1 MKVEK
6 VTEERPLSPI
16 MGVIKIKAK
25 LMTGFALLIIIL
37 FSLTTFIACAERSF
51 EITDYQAQVKILE
64 NGDIQVSEIFEYDFD
79 GDFNGIIRTIGIKG
93 SDGFKYFKASEYF
106 PEDKELEYTQSLA
119 ADMVTYK
126 IYDKSSNERKLF
138 LLEYQL
144 KNVATLYNDTAEFY
158 WKFFDES
165 NTSPI
170 GHIKIEI
177 ELPSA
182 EVSAEELKV
191 FGHGP
196 LDGKVT
202 IQEDGKIVYEV
213 FRLSSGEMVEA
224 RILFPNSMIPDSS
237 KIINQNKFAEI
248 MKEELGWAKKAD
260 REKGFNIITI
270 LLIPLIVLFNIFLAI
285 RLYFKHDRELKPEV
299 EMDYYRELPQDI
311 TPAVLSKLM
320 SIQGVASKDIM
331 ATLMDLVR
339 KKYLKIEEIQ
349 AGRKKDYK
357 FILIEESST
366 TNLKE
371 HESNLINWLFYS
383 IGDGK
388 SVTLKEIK
396 DYAKASRTQSS
407 FRHNYNKWVK
417 KVGEEFKKYNYFGQ
431 SKEGLKTAGK
441 VVLMEFAAIFLLF
454 ALGAL
459 LKVQLFI
466 IMPLLFAVIFT
477 GFGVIIYGALIR
489 KKTQTGI
496 NEHTKWRAFKRF
508 LLHFSNM
515 KDYEI
520 PSIVVWE
527 HYLVYAISLGVA
539 DKVISKLKLVLSNQ
553 DISLRNSTYLYC
565 MTDRSGRLNNS
576 IFRSFDT
583 VFTSAFATT
592 SSSTGS
598 GGGFSSGGGGG
609 GGGGGGAGAF

>member
-1 MKVEK
+1 MRE
-6 VTEERPLSPI
+6 
-16 MGVIKIKAK
+16 IKSK
-25 LMTGFALLIIIL
+25 LTLGFILLIIIII
-37 FSLTTFIACAERSF
+37 FSFTNLLIYAERSF

-64 NGDIQVSEIFEYDFD
+64 NGDIRVSEIFEYHFD
-79 GDFNGIIRTIGIKG
+79 GDFNGIIRTIGMKG
-93 SDGFKYFKASEYF
+93 SDGLQYFKASEYL
-106 PEDKELEYTQSLA
+106 PADKELNYDQSTTG
-119 ADMVTYK
+119 DMVTYK
-126 IYDKSSNERKLF
+126 IYDASSNERKLF

-144 KNVATLYNDTAEFY
+144 KNVVTLYNDTAEFY
-158 WKFFDES
+158 WKFFDKS

-170 GHIKIEI
+170 GHMKIEV

-182 EVSAEELKV
+182 EASAEELKV

-196 LDGKVT
+196 LNGKVS

-213 FRLSSGEMVEA
+213 FGLSSGEMVEA
-224 RILFPNSMIPDSS
+224 RILFPTSMIPNSS
-237 KIINQNKFAEI
+237 KIIHQNKFAEI

-260 REKGFNIITI
+260 RGKSFNIIVI
-270 LLIPLIVLFNIFLAI
+270 LLIPLVVLFNIFLAI
-285 RLYFKHDRELKPEV
+285 RLYFKYDRELKPEV
-299 EMDYYRELPQDI
+299 EMDYYRELPRDI

-320 SIQGVASKDIM
+320 SIQGVGSKDIM

-349 AGRKKDYK
+349 DRKKKEYK
-357 FILIEESST
+357 FILIESDT
-366 TNLKE
+366 GNLKE
-371 HESNLINWLFYS
+371 HESYLIHWLFYS
-383 IGDGK
+383 IGDGA
-388 SVTLKEIK
+388 SVNIIEIK

-407 FRHNYNKWVK
+407 FLSNYTKWVK
-417 KVGEEFKKYNYFGQ
+417 KVGDEFKKYNYFGE

-441 VVLMEFAAIFLLF
+441 VILMEFAGIFLLF
-454 ALGAL
+454 ALGIL
-459 LKVQLFI
+459 LRAQLFFI
-466 IMPLLFAVIFT
+466 IPLLFTVIFT

-489 KKTQTGI
+489 KKTQTGV
-496 NEHTKWRAFKRF
+496 NEYTKWRAFKQF

-553 DISLRNSTYLYC
+553 DISLTNSTYLYS
-565 MTDRSGRLNNS
+565 MTDRSGRLNS
-576 IFRSFDT
+576 SMFKSFDT
-583 VFTSAFATT
+583 VFSSAFATT

-609 GGGGGGAGAF
+609 GGGGGAGAF

>member
-1 MKVEK
+1 MIQGTILCINLKIIK
-6 VTEERPLSPI
+6 
-16 MGVIKIKAK
+16 GAAKIKAK
-25 LMTGFALLIIIL
+25 KSMTGFALLIIIL
-37 FSLTTFIACAERSF
+37 FSFATFITYAERSF
-51 EITDYQAQVKILE
+51 KITDYQAQVKILE

-79 GDFNGIIRTIGIKG
+79 GNFNGIVRTIGIKG
-93 SDGFKYFKASEYF
+93 SDGFKHFKASEYF
-106 PEDKELEYTQSLA
+106 PEDKELEYTQSLS
-119 ADMVTYK
+119 ADMMTYK
-126 IYDKSSNERKLF
+126 IYDKSSNERKSF

-144 KNVATLYNDTAEFY
+144 ENVATLYNDTAEFY

-182 EVSAEELKV
+182 EVSSDELKV

-196 LDGKVT
+196 QNGKVS
-202 IQEDGKIVYEV
+202 IREDGKIVYEV
-213 FRLSSGEMVEA
+213 DGLSSGKMVEA
-224 RILFPNSMIPDSS
+224 RILFPTSMVPHSS

-248 MKEELGWAKKAD
+248 MKEELAWAKKAD
-260 REKGFNIITI
+260 REMYFNIIGF
-270 LLIPLIVLFNIFLAI
+270 LLALLVVLFNIFLAI
-285 RLYFKHDRELKPEV
+285 RLYFKYDKELKPEV

-311 TPAVLSKLM
+311 SPAVLSKLM
-320 SIQGVASKDIM
+320 SIQGVGSKDIM

-339 KKYLKIEEIQ
+339 RKYLKIEEISK
-349 AGRKKDYK
+349 GRKKDYK
-357 FILIEESST
+357 FILIEEGDAADF
-366 TNLKE
+366 KE
-371 HESNLINWLFYS
+371 HEPYLIHWLFYS
-383 IGDGK
+383 IGNGK

-396 DYAKASRTQSS
+396 DSAKTSRTQST

-441 VVLMEFAAIFLLF
+441 IVLMEFAGVFLLF

-459 LKVQLFI
+459 LKMQLFI
-466 IMPLLFAVIFT
+466 IRPLLFAVGFT

-496 NEHTKWRAFKRF
+496 NEYTKWRAFKKF

-520 PSIVVWE
+520 PSIIVWE

-539 DKVISKLKLVLSNQ
+539 DKVISKLKLALSNQ

-565 MTDRSGRLNNS
+565 MTDRNGRLNNS
-576 IFRSFDT
+576 MFRSFDK
-583 VFTSAFATT
+583 VFTSAFASATA
-592 SSSTGS
+592 STGS

-609 GGGGGGAGAF
+609 GGGGGAGAF

>member
-1 MKVEK
+1 
-6 VTEERPLSPI
+6 
-16 MGVIKIKAK
+16 VIKIVVKK
-25 LMTGFALLIIIL
+25 LIGFALLIIIL
-37 FSLTTFIACAERSF
+37 FSFATFIACAERSF

-64 NGDIQVSEIFEYDFD
+64 NGDIRVSEIFEYDFD
-79 GDFNGIIRTIGIKG
+79 GDFNGVIRTIGIKG

-106 PEDKELEYTQSLA
+106 PTDKELNYDQSLA

-126 IYDKSSNERKLF
+126 IYDKSGNERKSF

-158 WKFFDES
+158 WKFFDKS

-182 EVSAEELKV
+182 EVSAEQLKV

-196 LDGKVT
+196 SDGKVS
-202 IQEDGKIVYEV
+202 IRDDGKIVYEV
-213 FRLSSGEMVEA
+213 DGLSSGEMAEA
-224 RILFPNSMIPDSS
+224 RILFPISMIPNST

-248 MKEELGWAKKAD
+248 MKEELAWAKKAD
-260 REKGFNIITI
+260 REMYFNIIGF
-270 LLIPLIVLFNIFLAI
+270 LLALLVVLFNIFWAI
-285 RLYFKHDRELKPEV
+285 RLYFKYDKELKPEV

-320 SIQGVASKDIM
+320 TIQGVGSKDIM

-339 KKYLKIEEIQ
+339 KKYLKIEEIPG
-349 AGRKKDYK
+349 GRKKDYR
-357 FILIEESST
+357 FILIEGNDT

-371 HESNLINWLFYS
+371 HESYLFHWLFYS
-383 IGDGK
+383 IGNGV

-441 VVLMEFAAIFLLF
+441 VVLMEFAGVFLLF

-459 LKVQLFI
+459 LKVQLFMI
-466 IMPLLFAVIFT
+466 IPLVFAVGFT

-496 NEHTKWRAFKRF
+496 NEYTKWRAFKRF

-520 PSIVVWE
+520 PSIIVWE

-539 DKVISKLKLVLSNQ
+539 DKVISKLKLALNKQ

-565 MTDRSGRLNNS
+565 MTDRGGRLNNS
-576 IFRSFDT
+576 MFRSFDK

-609 GGGGGGAGAF
+609 GGGGGAGAF

>member
-1 MKVEK
+1 
-6 VTEERPLSPI
+6 
-16 MGVIKIKAK
+16 
-25 LMTGFALLIIIL
+25 
-37 FSLTTFIACAERSF
+37 
-51 EITDYQAQVKILE
+51 
-64 NGDIQVSEIFEYDFD
+64 
-79 GDFNGIIRTIGIKG
+79 
-93 SDGFKYFKASEYF
+93 
-106 PEDKELEYTQSLA
+106 
-119 ADMVTYK
+119 VTYK

-144 KNVATLYNDTAEFY
+144 KNVVTLYNDTAEFY

-177 ELPSA
+177 EIPSA
-182 EVSAEELKV
+182 AVAELSPEELKV

-196 LDGKVT
+196 LDGKVS
-202 IQEDGKIVYEV
+202 IREDGKIVYEV
-213 FRLSSGEMVEA
+213 FGLSSREMVEA
-224 RILFPNSMIPDSS
+224 RILFPTSIIPHST

-248 MKEELGWAKKAD
+248 MKEELGWAKIAD
-260 REKGFNIITI
+260 REKGFNIIAL
-270 LLIPLIVLFNIFLAI
+270 LLIPLVVLFNIFLAI
-285 RLYFKHDRELKPEV
+285 RLYSKYDKELKPEV

-320 SIQGVASKDIM
+320 SIQGVGSKDIM

-339 KKYLKIEEIQ
+339 KKYLKIEELPK
-349 AGRKKDYK
+349 GRKKDYK
-357 FILIEESST
+357 FILTEEDDNANLKEHKFILT
-366 TNLKE
+366 EEDDNANLKE
-371 HESNLINWLFYS
+371 HESYLIHWLFYS
-383 IGDGK
+383 IGNGK

-417 KVGEEFKKYNYFGQ
+417 KVGAEFKKYNYFGQ
-431 SKEGLKTAGK
+431 SKEGLKTAVK
-441 VVLMEFAAIFLLF
+441 VILMEFAAIFLLF
-454 ALGAL
+454 ALAIL
-459 LKVQLFI
+459 LKVQSFI
-466 IMPLLFAVIFT
+466 LMPLLFAIIFT

-496 NEHTKWRAFKRF
+496 NEYNKWRAFKRF

-520 PSIVVWE
+520 PSIIVWE

-539 DKVISKLKLVLSNQ
+539 DKVISKLKLALSRQ

-576 IFRSFDT
+576 MFRSFDK
-583 VFTSAFATT
+583 VFASAFATT

-609 GGGGGGAGAF
+609 GGGGGAGAF

>member
-1 MKVEK
+1 MLQGTLLCINLKIIK
-6 VTEERPLSPI
+6 
-16 MGVIKIKAK
+16 GVFKIKTK
-25 LMTGFALLIIIL
+25 LMTGIALLIIIL
-37 FSLTTFIACAERSF
+37 FSFTTFIANAERSF
-51 EITDYQAQVKILE
+51 KITDYQAQVKILE
-64 NGDIQVSEIFEYDFD
+64 NGDIQVNEIFEYDFD
-79 GDFNGIIRTIGIKG
+79 GDFNGIIRTIEIKG

-106 PEDKELEYTQSLA
+106 PEDKELEYTQSLD

-144 KNVATLYNDTAEFY
+144 KNVTTLYNDTAEFY

-177 ELPSA
+177 ELPVA
-182 EVSAEELKV
+182 AVSEEELKV

-196 LDGKVT
+196 SDGKVS
-202 IQEDGKIVYEV
+202 IGEDGKIVYEV
-213 FRLSSGEMVEA
+213 YGLSSREMVEA
-224 RILFPNSMIPDSS
+224 RILFPTSLVPNSS

-248 MKEELGWAKKAD
+248 MKEELVWAKKAD
-260 REKGFNIITI
+260 REMYFNIIGF
-270 LLIPLIVLFNIFLAI
+270 LLALLVVLFNIFLAI
-285 RLYFKHDRELKPEV
+285 RLYFKYDKELKPEV

-311 TPAVLSKLM
+311 TPAVLSKLT
-320 SIQGVASKDIM
+320 SIQGATSKDIM

-339 KKYLKIEEIQ
+339 KKYLKIEEISK
-349 AGRKKDYK
+349 GRKKDYK
-357 FILIEESST
+357 FILIEKSSIS
-366 TNLKE
+366 NLKE
-371 HESNLINWLFYS
+371 HESYLIHWLFYS
-383 IGDGK
+383 IGNGA

-396 DYAKASRTQSS
+396 DQAKSSRTQSS
-407 FRHNYNKWVK
+407 FRRNYNKWVK

-441 VVLMEFAAIFLLF
+441 VVLMEFAGVFLIFV
-454 ALGAL
+454 LGAL

-466 IMPLLFAVIFT
+466 IRPLLFAVGFT

-496 NEHTKWRAFKRF
+496 NEYTKWRAFKRF

-527 HYLVYAISLGVA
+527 HYLVYAISLGIA
-539 DKVISKLKLVLSNQ
+539 DKVISKLKLVLSDQ
-553 DISLRNSTYLYC
+553 DVSLRNSTYLYY

-576 IFRSFDT
+576 MFKSFDK
-583 VFTSAFATT
+583 VFTSAFASATA
-592 SSSTGS
+592 STGS

-609 GGGGGGAGAF
+609 GGGGGAGAF

>member
-1 MKVEK
+1 MRE
-6 VTEERPLSPI
+6 
-16 MGVIKIKAK
+16 IKSK
-25 LMTGFALLIIIL
+25 LTIGFILLIIIII
-37 FSLTTFIACAERSF
+37 FSFTNLLIYAERSF

-64 NGDIQVSEIFEYDFD
+64 NGDIQVSEIFEYNFD

-106 PEDKELEYTQSLA
+106 PEDKELEYTQSLD

-126 IYDKSSNERKLF
+126 IYDQSSNERKLF

-144 KNVATLYNDTAEFY
+144 KNVAALYNDTAEFY

-165 NTSPI
+165 NASPI
-170 GHIKIEI
+170 GHVKIEV
-177 ELPSA
+177 ELPAA

-196 LDGKVT
+196 LAGKVS
-202 IQEDGKIVYEV
+202 IREDGKIVYEV

-224 RILFPNSMIPDSS
+224 RILFPTSMIPNSS

-248 MKEELGWAKKAD
+248 MKEELEWAKKAD
-260 REKGFNIITI
+260 RGKSFNIITI
-270 LLIPLIVLFNIFLAI
+270 LLIPLVVLFNIFLAI
-285 RLYFKHDRELKPEV
+285 RLYFKYDRELKPEV

-320 SIQGVASKDIM
+320 SIQGVSSKDIM

-357 FILIEESST
+357 FVLVEEEDR

-371 HESNLINWLFYS
+371 HESYLIHWLFYS
-383 IGDGK
+383 IGNGA

-441 VVLMEFAAIFLLF
+441 IVLMEFAGIFLLF

-477 GFGVIIYGALIR
+477 GFGMIIYGALIR

-496 NEHTKWRAFKRF
+496 NEYTKWRAFKRF

-565 MTDRSGRLNNS
+565 MTDRSGRLNS
-576 IFRSFDT
+576 SMFKSFDK
-583 VFTSAFATT
+583 VFSSAFATT

-609 GGGGGGAGAF
+609 GGGGGAGAF

>member
-1 MKVEK
+1 MV
-6 VTEERPLSPI
+6 
-16 MGVIKIKAK
+16 KIKVK
-25 LMTGFALLIIIL
+25 LITGFALLVIIL
-37 FSLTTFIACAERSF
+37 FSFTAFITSAERSF

-64 NGDIQVSEIFEYDFD
+64 NGDIQVSEIFEYSFD
-79 GDFNGIIRTIGIKG
+79 GDFNGIIRTIGIGG

-106 PEDKELEYTQSLA
+106 PEHKELEYTQSLA
-119 ADMVTYK
+119 ADMVTYR
-126 IYDKSSNERKLF
+126 IYDKSSNERKSF

-144 KNVATLYNDTAEFY
+144 KNVATFYNDTAEFY

-177 ELPSA
+177 ELSSA

-196 LDGKVT
+196 MDGKVS
-202 IQEDGKIVYEV
+202 IREDGKIVYEV
-213 FRLSSGEMVEA
+213 DGLSSKEMVEA
-224 RILFPNSMIPDSS
+224 RILFPTSMIPNSS

-248 MKEELGWAKKAD
+248 MKEELAWAKKAD
-260 REKGFNIITI
+260 REMYFNIIVF
-270 LLIPLIVLFNIFLAI
+270 LLALLVVLFNIFLAI
-285 RLYFKHDRELKPEV
+285 RLYFKYDKELKPEV

-320 SIQGVASKDIM
+320 SIQGVGSKDIM

-339 KKYLKIEEIQ
+339 KKYLKIEEIPK
-349 AGRKKDYK
+349 GRKKDYK
-357 FILIEESST
+357 FILIEEGDT
-366 TNLKE
+366 TNLKK
-371 HESNLINWLFYS
+371 HESYLFHWLFYS
-383 IGDGK
+383 IGNGA

-407 FRHNYNKWVK
+407 FRSNYNKWVK

-431 SKEGLKTAGK
+431 SKEGLKTAVK
-441 VVLMEFAAIFLLF
+441 IILMEFAGVFLLF
-454 ALGAL
+454 ALGAF
-459 LKVQLFI
+459 LKMQLFMI
-466 IMPLLFAVIFT
+466 IPLLFAVGFT

-496 NEHTKWRAFKRF
+496 NEYTKWRAFKRF

-520 PSIVVWE
+520 PSIIVWE

-539 DKVISKLKLVLSNQ
+539 DKVISKLKLALSSQ

-576 IFRSFDT
+576 MFRSFDK
-583 VFTSAFATT
+583 VFTSAFASATA
-592 SSSTGS
+592 STGS

-609 GGGGGGAGAF
+609 GGGGGAGAF

>member
-1 MKVEK
+1 MRE
-6 VTEERPLSPI
+6 
-16 MGVIKIKAK
+16 IKSK
-25 LMTGFALLIIIL
+25 LTIGFILLIIIII
-37 FSLTTFIACAERSF
+37 FSFTNLLIYAERSF

-64 NGDIQVSEIFEYDFD
+64 NGDIQVSEIFEYNFD

-106 PEDKELEYTQSLA
+106 PEDKELEYTQSLD

-126 IYDKSSNERKLF
+126 IYDQSSNERKLF

-144 KNVATLYNDTAEFY
+144 KNVAALYNDTAEFY

-165 NTSPI
+165 NASPI
-170 GHIKIEI
+170 GHVKIEV
-177 ELPSA
+177 ELPAA

-196 LDGKVT
+196 LAGKVS
-202 IQEDGKIVYEV
+202 IREDGKIVYEV

-224 RILFPNSMIPDSS
+224 RILFPTSMIPNSS

-248 MKEELGWAKKAD
+248 MKEELEWAKKAD
-260 REKGFNIITI
+260 RGKSFNIITI
-270 LLIPLIVLFNIFLAI
+270 LLIPLVVLFNIFLAI
-285 RLYFKHDRELKPEV
+285 RLYFKYDRELKPEV

-320 SIQGVASKDIM
+320 SIQGVGTKDIM

-349 AGRKKDYK
+349 DRKKKDYK
-357 FILIEESST
+357 FILIESDT
-366 TNLKE
+366 KNLKE
-371 HESNLINWLFYS
+371 HEAYLIHWLLYS
-383 IGDGK
+383 IGDGT

-396 DYAKASRTQSS
+396 DYAKSSRNQRS
-407 FRHNYNKWVK
+407 FVHNYNNWAK
-417 KVGEEFKKYNYFGQ
+417 KIGQEFKKYNYFGE
-431 SKEGLKTAGK
+431 SKEGLKTAVK
-441 VVLMEFAAIFLLF
+441 VIFMELGAIFLLLV
-454 ALGAL
+454 LGIL
-459 LKVQLFI
+459 FRVQWFI
-466 IMPLLFAVIFT
+466 FIPLLFAAGFT
-477 GFGVIIYGALIR
+477 GFGVIAYSALIR
-489 KKTQTGI
+489 KKTQTGV
-496 NEHTKWRAFKRF
+496 NEYTKWRAFKQF

-553 DISLRNSTYLYC
+553 DISLTNSTYLYT
-565 MTDRSGRLNNS
+565 MTDRSGRLNSS
-576 IFRSFDT
+576 IFKSFDT
-583 VFTSAFATT
+583 VFSSAFATT

-609 GGGGGGAGAF
+609 GGGGGAGAF

>member
-1 MKVEK
+1 MITVHCINLKAIK
-6 VTEERPLSPI
+6 
-16 MGVIKIKAK
+16 GVVKIKAK
-25 LMTGFALLIIIL
+25 KIIGFALLIIII
-37 FSLTTFIACAERSF
+37 FSFATFIACADRSF
-51 EITDYQAQVKILE
+51 EITDYQAQVKILK
-64 NGDIQVSEIFEYDFD
+64 NGDIQVNEIFEYDFD
-79 GDFNGIIRTIGIKG
+79 GDFNGVIRTIGIKG

-106 PEDKELEYTQSLA
+106 PQDKELEYTQSLA

-144 KNVATLYNDTAEFY
+144 KNVVILYNDTAEFY

-177 ELPSA
+177 ELPST

-196 LDGKVT
+196 LDGKVS
-202 IQEDGKIVYEV
+202 IREDGKIVYEV
-213 FRLSSGEMVEA
+213 FGLSAREMVEA
-224 RILFPNSMIPDSS
+224 RILFPTSMIPDST
-237 KIINQNKFAEI
+237 KIINQSKFTEI

-260 REKGFNIITI
+260 REMYFNIIGF
-270 LLIPLIVLFNIFLAI
+270 LLALLVVLFNIFLAI
-285 RLYFKHDRELKPEV
+285 RLYFKYDRELKPEV

-320 SIQGVASKDIM
+320 SIQGVGSKDIM

-339 KKYLKIEEIQ
+339 KKYLKIEEIPK
-349 AGRKKDYK
+349 GRKKDYK
-357 FILIEESST
+357 FISIEEGDT

-371 HESNLINWLFYS
+371 HESYLIHWLFYS
-383 IGDGK
+383 IGNGT

-417 KVGEEFKKYNYFGQ
+417 KVGEEFKKYNYFGE

-441 VVLMEFAAIFLLF
+441 VVLMEFAGVFLLF

-459 LKVQLFI
+459 LKMQLLMI
-466 IMPLLFAVIFT
+466 IPLLLAVSFT

-496 NEHTKWRAFKRF
+496 NEYTKWRAFKQF

-520 PSIVVWE
+520 PSVVVWE

-539 DKVISKLKLVLSNQ
+539 DKVISKLKLVLSSQ

-565 MTDRSGRLNNS
+565 MTDRSGRINNS
-576 IFRSFDT
+576 MFRSFDK
-583 VFTSAFATT
+583 VFTSAFASATA
-592 SSSTGS
+592 STGS

-609 GGGGGGAGAF
+609 GGGGGAGAF

>member
-1 MKVEK
+1 V
-6 VTEERPLSPI
+6 V
-16 MGVIKIKAK
+16 KIKVKK
-25 LMTGFALLIIIL
+25 LIGFTLLIIIL
-37 FSLTTFIACAERSF
+37 FSLATFISCAERSF
-51 EITDYQAQVKILE
+51 KITDYQAQVKILE

-93 SDGFKYFKASEYF
+93 SDGFNYFKASEYF
-106 PEDKELEYTQSLA
+106 PEDKELEFTQSLA

-126 IYDKSSNERKLF
+126 VYNKSSNERKLF

-177 ELPSA
+177 ELPST

-196 LDGKVT
+196 LDGKVS
-202 IQEDGKIVYEV
+202 IREDGKIVYEV
-213 FRLSSGEMVEA
+213 FGLSAREMVEA
-224 RILFPNSMIPDSS
+224 RILFPTSMIPNST
-237 KIINQNKFAEI
+237 KIINQSKFAEI

-260 REKGFNIITI
+260 REMYFNIIGF
-270 LLIPLIVLFNIFLAI
+270 LLALLVVLFNIFLAI
-285 RLYFKHDRELKPEV
+285 RLYFKYDRELKPEV

-320 SIQGVASKDIM
+320 SIQGVGSKDIM

-339 KKYLKIEEIQ
+339 KKYLKIEEIPK
-349 AGRKKDYK
+349 GRKKDYK
-357 FILIEESST
+357 FISIEEGDT

-371 HESNLINWLFYS
+371 HESYLIHWLFYS
-383 IGDGK
+383 IGNGT

-417 KVGEEFKKYNYFGQ
+417 KVGEEFKKYNYFGE

-441 VVLMEFAAIFLLF
+441 VVLMEFAGVFLLF

-459 LKVQLFI
+459 LKMQLLMI
-466 IMPLLFAVIFT
+466 IPLLLAVSFT

-496 NEHTKWRAFKRF
+496 NEYTKWRAFKRF

-520 PSIVVWE
+520 PSVVVWE

-539 DKVISKLKLVLSNQ
+539 DKVISKLKLVLSSQ

-565 MTDRSGRLNNS
+565 MTDRSGRINNS
-576 IFRSFDT
+576 MFKSFDK
-583 VFTSAFATT
+583 VFTSAFASATA
-592 SSSTGS
+592 STGS

-609 GGGGGGAGAF
+609 GGGGGAGAF

>member
-1 MKVEK
+1 MV
-6 VTEERPLSPI
+6 
-16 MGVIKIKAK
+16 KIKAK
-25 LMTGFALLIIIL
+25 KLIGFSLLIFIL
-37 FSLTTFIACAERSF
+37 FSLTTFISFAERSF

-93 SDGFKYFKASEYF
+93 SDGFMYFKASEYF

-182 EVSAEELKV
+182 PTAPPAEVSPEELKV

-196 LDGKVT
+196 PDGKVS
-202 IQEDGKIVYEV
+202 IREDGKIVYEV
-213 FRLSSGEMVEA
+213 DGLSSGEMVEA
-224 RILFPNSMIPDSS
+224 RILFPASMIPDST

-248 MKEELGWAKKAD
+248 MKEELAWAKKAD
-260 REKGFNIITI
+260 RETYFNIIVF
-270 LLIPLIVLFNIFLAI
+270 LLALLVVLFNIFLAI
-285 RLYFKHDRELKPEV
+285 RLYFKYDKELKPEV

-320 SIQGVASKDIM
+320 SIQGVGSKDIM

-339 KKYLKIEEIQ
+339 KKYLKIEEIPTR
-349 AGRKKDYK
+349 RKKDYK
-357 FILIEESST
+357 FILIEEGDT

-371 HESNLINWLFYS
+371 HESYLIHWLFYS
-383 IGDGK
+383 IGNGT

-407 FRHNYNKWVK
+407 FRNNYNKWVK
-417 KVGEEFKKYNYFGQ
+417 KVGEEFKKYNYFGE

-441 VVLMEFAAIFLLF
+441 VVLMEFAGVFLLF

-459 LKVQLFI
+459 LKVQLFMI
-466 IMPLLFAVIFT
+466 VPLLFAIIFT
-477 GFGVIIYGALIR
+477 GFGVITYGALIR

-496 NEHTKWRAFKRF
+496 NEYTKWRAFKQF

-520 PSIVVWE
+520 PSIIVWE

-553 DISLRNSTYLYC
+553 DISLRNSTYLCC
-565 MTDRSGRLNNS
+565 MTDRNGRLNS
-576 IFRSFDT
+576 GMFRSFNT
-583 VFTSAFATT
+583 VLSSAFATA

-598 GGGFSSGGGGG
+598 GGG
-609 GGGGGGAGAF
+609 GAGAF

>member
-1 MKVEK
+1 V
-6 VTEERPLSPI
+6 V
-16 MGVIKIKAK
+16 VKIKAK
-25 LMTGFALLIIIL
+25 LMTCFALLMILL
-37 FSLTTFIACAERSF
+37 FSFNTLIICAERSF

-64 NGDIQVSEIFEYDFD
+64 NGDVQVSEIFEYNFD
-79 GDFNGIIRTIGIKG
+79 GDFNGIIRTIGTKG
-93 SDGFKYFKASEYF
+93 SDGLQYFKASEYF
-106 PEDKELEYTQSLA
+106 PTDKELRYDQSIKGN
-119 ADMVTYK
+119 MVTYK
-126 IYDKSSNERKLF
+126 IYDQSSNERKLF

-144 KNVATLYNDTAEFY
+144 KNVAALYNDTAEFY

-170 GHIKIEI
+170 GHIKIEV
-177 ELPSA
+177 ELPSL
-182 EVSAEELKV
+182 EVSAEGLKV

-196 LDGKVT
+196 LAGKVS
-202 IQEDGKIVYEV
+202 IREDGKIVYEL
-213 FRLSSGEMVEA
+213 FKLSSGEMVEA
-224 RILFPNSMIPDSS
+224 RILFPTSMIPDSN
-237 KIINQNKFAEI
+237 KKINQNKFAEI
-248 MKEELGWAKKAD
+248 MKEELGWAKQAN
-260 REKGFNIITI
+260 RENGFNIIVI
-270 LLIPLIVLFNIFLAI
+270 LLIPLVVLFNIFMAI
-285 RLYFKHDRELKPEV
+285 RLYFKYDRELKPEV
-299 EMDYYRELPQDI
+299 EMDYFRELPQDI

-320 SIQGVASKDIM
+320 TIQGVGSKDIM

-339 KKYLKIEEIQ
+339 KKYLKIEEVQ

-357 FILIEESST
+357 FVLVKEGDST
-366 TNLKE
+366 HLKE
-371 HESNLINWLFYS
+371 HESYLIHWLFYS
-383 IGDGK
+383 IGNGV
-388 SVTLKEIK
+388 SVTLKEVK

-407 FRHNYNKWVK
+407 FRSNYYKWVK
-417 KVGEEFKKYNYFGQ
+417 KVGEEFKKYNYFGE
-431 SKEGLKTAGK
+431 SKEGLKAAGK
-441 VVLMEFAAIFLLF
+441 VVLMEFAGIFLLF

-459 LKVQLFI
+459 LKAQLFL
-466 IMPLLFAVIFT
+466 IMPLLFTVIFT

-489 KKTQTGI
+489 KKTQTGV
-496 NEHTKWRAFKRF
+496 NEYTKWRAFKRF

-553 DISLRNSTYLYC
+553 DISLRNSTYLYS
-565 MTDRSGRLNNS
+565 MTDRSGRLNS
-576 IFRSFDT
+576 SMFKSFDT
-583 VFTSAFATT
+583 VFSSAFATT

>member
-1 MKVEK
+1 
-6 VTEERPLSPI
+6 
-16 MGVIKIKAK
+16 
-25 LMTGFALLIIIL
+25 MTGFALLMIIL
-37 FSLTTFIACAERSF
+37 FSFATLIACAERSF

-64 NGDIQVSEIFEYDFD
+64 NGDIQVSEIFEYHFD
-79 GDFNGIIRTIGIKG
+79 GDFNGIIRTIGTKG
-93 SDGFKYFKASEYF
+93 SDGLQYFKASEYS
-106 PEDKELEYTQSLA
+106 PTDKELIYDQSTTG
-119 ADMVTYK
+119 DMITYK
-126 IYDKSSNERKLF
+126 IYDASSNERKLF

-158 WKFFDES
+158 WKFFDKS

-170 GHIKIEI
+170 GHMKIEV

-196 LDGKVT
+196 LAGKVS

-213 FRLSSGEMVEA
+213 FGLSSGEMVEA
-224 RILFPNSMIPDSS
+224 RILFPTSMIPDSS

-260 REKGFNIITI
+260 RGKGFNIIVI
-270 LLIPLIVLFNIFLAI
+270 LFIPLVILFNIFQAI
-285 RLYFKHDRELKPEV
+285 RLYFKYDRELKPEV

-320 SIQGVASKDIM
+320 SIQGVGSKDIM

-349 AGRKKDYK
+349 LGRKKEYK
-357 FILIEESST
+357 FILIEEGDT
-366 TNLKE
+366 THLKE
-371 HESNLINWLFYS
+371 HESYLIHWLFYS

-388 SVTLKEIK
+388 TVTLKEIK

-407 FRHNYNKWVK
+407 FRSNYYKWVK
-417 KVGEEFKKYNYFGQ
+417 KVGDEFKKYNYFGQ
-431 SKEGLKTAGK
+431 SKEGLKAAGK
-441 VVLMEFAAIFLLF
+441 VFLKELAAIFLLF
-454 ALGAL
+454 VLGIL
-459 LKVQLFI
+459 LRVQVFI
-466 IMPLLFAVIFT
+466 IIPLLFTVIFT
-477 GFGVIIYGALIR
+477 GFAVIIYGAILR
-489 KKTQTGI
+489 KKTQTGV
-496 NEHTKWRAFKRF
+496 NEYTKWRAFKRF
-508 LLHFSNM
+508 LLDFSNM

-553 DISLRNSTYLYC
+553 EIALRNSTYLYF
-565 MTDRSGRLNNS
+565 MTDSSGRLNS
-576 IFRSFDT
+576 SMFKSFDT
-583 VFTSAFATT
+583 VFSSAFTTT

-609 GGGGGGAGAF
+609 GGGGGAGAF

>member
-1 MKVEK
+1 
-6 VTEERPLSPI
+6 
-16 MGVIKIKAK
+16 
-25 LMTGFALLIIIL
+25 MTGFALLIIIL

-51 EITDYQAQVKILE
+51 EITDYQAQVKILK
-64 NGDIQVSEIFEYDFD
+64 NGDIQISEIFEYDFD

-106 PEDKELEYTQSLA
+106 PEDKELEYTQSLN

-170 GHIKIEI
+170 GHIKIEV

-191 FGHGP
+191 FRHGP

-224 RILFPNSMIPDSS
+224 RILFPTSLIPDSS

-349 AGRKKDYK
+349 ARRKKDYK
-357 FILIEESST
+357 FVLIEEGDS

-371 HESNLINWLFYS
+371 HESYLINWLFYS
-383 IGDGK
+383 IGDSK

-396 DYAKASRTQSS
+396 DYAKSSRTQSS

-417 KVGEEFKKYNYFGQ
+417 KVGAEFKKYNYFGQ
-431 SKEGLKTAGK
+431 SKEGLKTAVK
-441 VVLMEFAAIFLLF
+441 VILMEFAAIFLLF

-496 NEHTKWRAFKRF
+496 NEYAKWRAFKRF

-609 GGGGGGAGAF
+609 GGSGGAGAF

>member
-1 MKVEK
+1 M
-6 VTEERPLSPI
+6 
-16 MGVIKIKAK
+16 
-25 LMTGFALLIIIL
+25 IIIL
-37 FSLTTFIACAERSF
+37 FSFATFIAHTDRSF
-51 EITDYQAQVKILE
+51 EITNYQAQVKILE
-64 NGDIQVSEIFEYDFD
+64 NGDIQVSEIFKYDFN

-106 PEDKELEYTQSLA
+106 PEDKELEYTQSLN

-126 IYDKSSNERKLF
+126 VYDKSSNERKLF

-196 LDGKVT
+196 LNGEVS
-202 IQEDGKIVYEV
+202 IREDGKIIYEV
-213 FRLSSGEMVEA
+213 DGLSPREMVEA
-224 RILFPNSMIPDSS
+224 RILFPTSIIPNSS

-260 REKGFNIITI
+260 REMYFNIIGF
-270 LLIPLIVLFNIFLAI
+270 LLALLVVLFNIFLAI
-285 RLYFKHDRELKPEV
+285 RLYFKYDRELKPEV

-339 KKYLKIEEIQ
+339 KKYLKIEEIPK
-349 AGRKKDYK
+349 GRKKDYK
-357 FILIEESST
+357 FILIEESGT

-371 HESNLINWLFYS
+371 HESYLIHWLFYS

-441 VVLMEFAAIFLLF
+441 VVLMEFAGVFLLF
-454 ALGAL
+454 VLGAL
-459 LKVQLFI
+459 LKMQLFI
-466 IMPLLFAVIFT
+466 LIPLLLAVSFS

-496 NEHTKWRAFKRF
+496 NEYTKWRAFKRF

-520 PSIVVWE
+520 PSIIVWE

-539 DKVISKLKLVLSNQ
+539 DKVISKLKLVLSSQ
-553 DISLRNSTYLYC
+553 DISLKNSTYLYC
-565 MTDRSGRLNNS
+565 MTDRSGRINNS
-576 IFRSFDT
+576 MFRSFDK
-583 VFTSAFATT
+583 VFASAFATT

-609 GGGGGGAGAF
+609 GGGGGAGAF

>member
-1 MKVEK
+1 
-6 VTEERPLSPI
+6 
-16 MGVIKIKAK
+16 
-25 LMTGFALLIIIL
+25 MTGFVLLIIIM
-37 FSLTTFIACAERSF
+37 FSFATFITYAERSY

-64 NGDIQVSEIFEYDFD
+64 NGDIQVSEIFEYSFD

-93 SDGFKYFKASEYF
+93 SDGLQHFEAFKYF
-106 PEDKELEYTQSLA
+106 PVDKELNYDQSING
-119 ADMVTYK
+119 DMVTYK

-138 LLEYQL
+138 SLEYQL
-144 KNVATLYNDTAEFY
+144 KNVVTLYNDTAEFY

-177 ELPSA
+177 ELPAA
-182 EVSAEELKV
+182 EVPVEELKV

-196 LDGKVT
+196 LDGEVS
-202 IQEDGKIVYEV
+202 IREDGKIVYEV
-213 FRLSSGEMVEA
+213 FGLSSGEMVEA
-224 RILFPNSMIPDSS
+224 RILFPTSLIPNSS
-237 KIINQNKFAEI
+237 KIIDQNKFTEI

-260 REKGFNIITI
+260 REKGFNIITL
-270 LLIPLIVLFNIFLAI
+270 LLIPLVVLFNIFLAI
-285 RLYFKHDRELKPEV
+285 RLYFKYDKELKPEV

-320 SIQGVASKDIM
+320 SIQGVTSKDIM

-349 AGRKKDYK
+349 ARRKKDYK
-357 FILIEESST
+357 FILIEKSST
-366 TNLKE
+366 TDLKE
-371 HESNLINWLFYS
+371 HESNLIHWLFYS
-383 IGDGK
+383 IGNGV

-396 DYAKASRTQSS
+396 NYAKASRNQSN
-407 FRHNYNKWVK
+407 FRRNYNKWVK

-441 VVLMEFAAIFLLF
+441 VILMEFAGVFLLF

-466 IMPLLFAVIFT
+466 IMPLVFAVGFT

-496 NEHTKWRAFKRF
+496 NEYTKWRAFRRF

-539 DKVISKLKLVLSNQ
+539 DKVISKLKLALSNQ
-553 DISLRNSTYLYC
+553 DVSLRNSTYFYC
-565 MTDRSGRLNNS
+565 MTDRSGRLNNTM
-576 IFRSFDT
+576 FKSFDK
-583 VFTSAFATT
+583 VFTSAFASATA
-592 SSSTGS
+592 STGS

-609 GGGGGGAGAF
+609 GGGGGAGAF